1 MNSARR
7 AQRTCLHRLVAE
19 TLACL
24 AFCGCAQSVAP
35 TTAQPERARDA
46 ATVDVSIEGDSE
58 QPREASESDG
68 ALLAI
73 SLSAATGSIEPSIAR
88 WTLGEL
94 GAIARGHSA
103 FGYFFPQRA
112 APVGEER
119 SEISRAFR
127 SRVLARWRAP
137 VGLAE
142 SLRAAPTPFA
152 FEVEDGRAAL
162 WVAHGA
168 PSGTSASVN
177 RAATGQLAQLGE
189 AQTLPQ
195 SPAQLD
201 ALIRAH
207 KLQVGATRIR
217 LAADAYGEWEID
229 RASHAHEFNAT
240 DRTRGALAGFGS
252 GFDDRAEP
260 LPEDVVVGVV
270 GCGGGALA
278 PWGTALLFES
288 TAARA
293 YGELELAL
301 HGDSLA
307 ERRSSGFERGAV
319 VRPRTAS
326 HGASDFGSASDSRL
340 RHRRD
345 QAGYVVELDPS
356 ADASQAYDGRGAGQ
370 RKLAALGRG
379 HWRGVAIA
387 PITVTAAPITVYAVD
402 GRAGGRLFKFVTV
415 DAVTT
420 GSSAR
425 AHRDALSN
433 TRVFVAHFAGLTQS
447 DRRAVPSIGAPP
459 TVDREATGRWI
470 ELSTRSDALTPDRST
485 TVRAALADA
494 FVGGVGAF
502 VDDATVRLALST
514 AAAKIGVAPADGL
527 RSIAIDATRG
537 SIVLAAHGVGGD
549 AMGSILSLRERGAP
563 HAASEF
569 LWAEL
574 WHGHEGDDWF
584 SAAHPAALT
593 VDARGTVWFATECE
607 PALATCARSEGLF
620 VLDRGAE
627 RRDGEPTV
635 RVATWGLALRVAT
648 APVGAVFSVP
658 VFDRSDATM
667 FVGVRRAGAFAWAPP
682 EEQW

>member
-1 MNSARR
+1 MNRART
-7 AQRTCLHRLVAE
+7 AQRTCLHRLVAS
-19 TLACL
+19 TLACV
-24 AFCGCAQSVAP
+24 AFGGCAQSVTP
-35 TTAQPERARDA
+35 TTAQPARDA
-46 ATVDVSIEGDSE
+46 GAVDDSIEHDAEPPS
-58 QPREASESDG
+58 EASERDG

-73 SLSAATGSIEPSIAR
+73 SLSAATGSLEPSIAR

-112 APVGEER
+112 EPVGEER

-168 PSGTSASVN
+168 PSGSSPSVN
-177 RAATGQLAQLGE
+177 RAATGQLARLGE

-207 KLQVGATRIR
+207 KLQVGATRIG

-252 GFDDRAEP
+252 GFDDRGEP
-260 LPEDVVVGVV
+260 LAEDVVGGVV
-270 GCGGGALA
+270 GCSGGTLA
-278 PWGTALLFES
+278 PWGTALLLES

-301 HGDSLA
+301 RGDSLVG
-307 ERRSSGFERGAV
+307 RRSSGFEPGAI
-319 VRPRTAS
+319 VRPRTAG
-326 HGASDFGSASDSRL
+326 HGASDFGSVSDSRL

-345 QAGYVVELDPS
+345 EAGYVVELDPR
-356 ADASQAYDGRGAGQ
+356 ADTAQSYDRRGVGQ

-387 PITVTAAPITVYAVD
+387 PRAEGTAPITVYAVD

-415 DAVTT
+415 DAVSP
-420 GSSAR
+420 GSTAR
-425 AHRDALSN
+425 EQRDALAN
-433 TRVFVAHFAGLTQS
+433 TRVFVAHFAGLTEN
-447 DRRAVPSIGAPP
+447 DRRSVPSIGGPP

-470 ELSTRSDALTPDRST
+470 ELSTRSGALAPDGAT
-485 TVRAALADA
+485 TVRDALADPL
-494 FVGGVGAF
+494 VGGVGAF
-502 VDDATVRLALST
+502 ADDATVRLALST

-527 RSIAIDATRG
+527 RSIAIEPTRG

-563 HAASEF
+563 HAAGEF

-593 VDARGTVWFATECE
+593 VDALGTVWFATECE

-648 APVGAVFSVP
+648 APVGAVFSAP
-658 VFDRSDATM
+658 VFDRADATM
-667 FVGVRRAGAFAWAPP
+667 FVGVRPAGAFEWAPP